1 MPGRDNSSESRKQ
14 LDLIYSKLQE
24 EDPIHFG
31 DLVMRLLGV
40 IDQLSQEVEQLK
52 EDLRRV

>member
-1 MPGRDNSSESRKQ
+1 MPGRDNGPESRKQ